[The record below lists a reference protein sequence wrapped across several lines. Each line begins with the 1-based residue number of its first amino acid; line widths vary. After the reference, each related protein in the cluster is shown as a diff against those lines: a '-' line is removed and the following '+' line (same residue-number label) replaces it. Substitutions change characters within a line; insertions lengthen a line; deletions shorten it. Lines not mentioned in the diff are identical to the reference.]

1 MNATT
6 AKSRRNWPSLST
18 PFRQALNEWDCVGLS
33 VSPDTR
39 SYPGNVQLIFQ
50 SPGMSLIDPEQ
61 RADRSGISAPAGD
74 QRGDCLAHDGA
85 PLGQAAMP
93 AAVRQQCRPRASRHQ
108 CGDRYRP
115 PGIVGKDLIAGLLE
129 KGMDACRVWGI

>member
-1 MNATT
+1 MNASTS
-6 AKSRRNWPSLST
+6 KSRRNVPMLSA

-74 QRGDCLAHDGA
+74 QRGDCLPPDGA
-85 PLGQAAMP
+85 PLGQAAVP
-93 AAVRQQCRPRASRHQ
+93 AAVRHQSRPPAGRNPSA
-108 CGDRYRP
+108 DRYRQ
-115 PGIVGKDLIAGLLE
+115 PG
-129 KGMDACRVWGI
+129 

>member
-6 AKSRRNWPSLST
+6 SKSRRNGPSLSA

-74 QRGDCLAHDGA
+74 QRGDRSEEHTSELQSLMRISYAVFCLKKK
-85 PLGQAAMP
+85 
-93 AAVRQQCRPRASRHQ
+93 RHR
-108 CGDRYRP
+108 RYDVKRFT
-115 PGIVGKDLIAGLLE
+115 
-129 KGMDACRVWGI
+129 

>member
-6 AKSRRNWPSLST
+6 SKSRRNGPSLSA

-61 RADRSGISAPAGD
+61 RDDRSGISAPAGD
-74 QRGDCLAHDGA
+74 PRGDCLAPDGA
-85 PLGQAAMP
+85 PLGQAAI
-93 AAVRQQCRPRASRHQ
+93 
-108 CGDRYRP
+108 DRTSGVSGKRGSGRVD
-115 PGIVGKDLIAGLLE
+115 PGGRRYIK
-129 KGMDACRVWGI
+129 KKKK

>member
-6 AKSRRNWPSLST
+6 SKSRRNGPSLSA

-61 RADRSGISAPAGD
+61 RADRSGISALAGD
-74 QRGDCLAHDGA
+74 QRGDALAHDGA
-85 PLGQAAMP
+85 PLGPAAMP
-93 AAVRQQCRPRASRHQ
+93 AAFRLQ
-108 CGDRYRP
+108 YRP
-115 PGIVGKDLIAGLLE
+115 PDSSNSSAVRYLQPGIVDPDLPHRNIDKGLY
-129 KGMDACRVWGI
+129 A

>member
-6 AKSRRNWPSLST
+6 SKSRRNGPSLSA

-50 SPGMSLIDPEQ
+50 SPGMSLIDPEK
-61 RADRSGISAPAGD
+61 RAARSGISAPAGD
-74 QRGDCLAHDGA
+74 QSGDCLAHDGA
-85 PLGQAAMP
+85 STDERRVGGECGST
-93 AAVRQQCRPRASRHQ
+93 CRSRMA
-108 CGDRYRP
+108 P
-115 PGIVGKDLIAGLLE
+115 
-129 KGMDACRVWGI
+129 